1 MADLQ
6 TTIPEDLA
14 PTSGEKAFAAA
25 SALGLDW
32 QSLGAPILAD
42 VDRIVTA
49 LDPVADG
56 ALTVAAQP
64 DVPRNVTMT
73 IVDANAS
80 SSGVCTVKGFDMF
93 GFALTEVFTWAAAGT
108 QAGTELFATVASAV
122 VSGVAGAAAGDTIS
136 IGVGNLIALPKQIL
150 TAGAIKLATLGAVPI
165 TLDAIGLTPAS
176 YVDANGSTYD
186 GSSELKI
193 GYKPGQ

>member
-6 TTIPEDLA
+6 TTISEDLA
-14 PTSGEKAFAAA
+14 PTPAEKAFA
-25 SALGLDW
+25 SAGAEGLEW

-42 VDRIVTA
+42 VDRIVAA

-64 DVPRNVTMT
+64 DVPRNITMT

-80 SSGVCTVKGFDMF
+80 SSGVCTVKGLDMA
-93 GFALTEVFTWAAAGT
+93 GLALTEVFTWAAAGT
-108 QAGTELFATVASAV
+108 QTGTGLFATVTSAV

-136 IGVGNLIALPKQIL
+136 VGVGNRIAMPKQIA
-150 TAGAIKLATLGAVPI
+150 TEGAIKLATFGAVPI
-165 TLDAIGLTPAS
+165 TPDAIGLTPAS
-176 YVDANGSTYD
+176 YVDANGATYD

-193 GYKPGQ
+193 AYKPGQ